1 MDDRIDRYLPLARRI
16 ARQSEEECLEGLRSI
31 DPAILKAC
39 AEVVRIRLLGDDV
52 EPEDEASK

>member
-1 MDDRIDRYLPLARRI
+1 MDPNDRYLPLARRI
-16 ARQSEEECLEGLRSI
+16 ARQTEEERAKALRDV

-52 EPEDEASK
+52 ELEDEA